1 MEEKLQ
7 NLTTQHD
14 IKEDVEDLVR
24 DLLMSIEESID
35 PLLSRLNAMHSDLMD
50 DDRED
55 HILSVEVSR
64 DATYGHMETKNRQG
78 DYEMLDSNLI
88 VERVKDALDALDSY
102 DAVRGKSDLTEELRS
117 LFDGMRSAV
126 EDVFGVPN
134 DEA

>member
-7 NLTTQHD
+7 NTPAQHD

-50 DDRED
+50 DEED

-64 DATYGHMETKNRQG
+64 DAIYGHVETKNRQD

-102 DAVRGKSDLTEELRS
+102 DSTIGKSDLTDELRS

-126 EDVFGVPN
+126 EDVFDVPN
-134 DEA
+134 EET

>member
-1 MEEKLQ
+1 MEDKLQ
-7 NLTTQHD
+7 NLTAQHD

-50 DDRED
+50 DDED

-64 DATYGHMETKNRQG
+64 DAIYDHMETKNRQD

-102 DAVRGKSDLTEELRS
+102 DAMRGKSDLTEELRS

-126 EDVFGVPN
+126 EDIFGVPN

>member
-1 MEEKLQ
+1 MEDKLQ
-7 NLTTQHD
+7 NTPAQND

-24 DLLMSIEESID
+24 DLLMSIEESIA
-35 PLLSRLNAMHSDLMD
+35 PLLSKLNAMHSDLVD

-64 DATYGHMETKNRQG
+64 DAIYGHMETKNRQG
-78 DYEMLDSNLI
+78 DYEMLDANLI

-102 DAVRGKSDLTEELRS
+102 DSMRGKSDLTEELRS

-126 EDVFGVPN
+126 EDVFGAPN

>member
-1 MEEKLQ
+1 MKEKLQ
-7 NLTTQHD
+7 NTPTQHD

-24 DLLMSIEESID
+24 DLLMSIEESIA
-35 PLLSRLNAMHSDLMD
+35 PLLSKLNAMHSDLVD

-55 HILSVEVSR
+55 HILSVEVSM
-64 DATYGHMETKNRQG
+64 DAIYGHMETKNRQG
-78 DYEMLDSNLI
+78 DYEMLDANLI

-102 DAVRGKSDLTEELRS
+102 DSMRGKSDLTEELRS

-134 DEA
+134 EEA

>member
-7 NLTTQHD
+7 NLSAQHD

-24 DLLMSIEESID
+24 DLLMSIEESIA
-35 PLLSRLNAMHSDLMD
+35 PLLSKLNAMHSDLVD

-55 HILSVEVSR
+55 HILSVEVSM
-64 DATYGHMETKNRQG
+64 DAIYGHMETKNRQG
-78 DYEMLDSNLI
+78 DYEMLDANLI

-102 DAVRGKSDLTEELRS
+102 DAIRGKSDLTEELRS

-126 EDVFGVPN
+126 EDVFGVPD

>member
-7 NLTTQHD
+7 NLTAQHD
-14 IKEDVEDLVR
+14 IKEDVE

-35 PLLSRLNAMHSDLMD
+35 PLLSRLNAMHSDLVD

-64 DATYGHMETKNRQG
+64 DAIYGHMETKNRQG

-102 DAVRGKSDLTEELRS
+102 DSMRGKSDLTEELRS

-134 DEA
+134 EGA

>member
-1 MEEKLQ
+1 MEDKLQ
-7 NLTTQHD
+7 NTPAQND

-35 PLLSRLNAMHSDLMD
+35 PLLSRLNAMHSDLVD

-64 DATYGHMETKNRQG
+64 DAIYGHMETKNRQG
-78 DYEMLDSNLI
+78 DYEMLDANLI

-102 DAVRGKSDLTEELRS
+102 DSMRGKSDLTEELRS

-134 DEA
+134 EEA